1 MTDVN
6 NVFINEEITRILL
19 AAETAN
25 YVVVSEEP
33 ANRVTVPAEDPNKVL
48 VTTIGGQGLRGPG
61 LITGT
66 VAPTANTGTIGDI
79 YINTSTN
86 EFWGPKTSTGWPA
99 TPFYSAGSTLRHVH
113 TQNAASDVWT
123 INHTLGGYPS
133 VTVVD
138 TASTTVIGEV
148 SYISTSQVR
157 LSFNAPFS
165 GYAYLT

>member
-33 ANRVTVPAEDPNKVL
+33 ANKVTVPAEDPNKVL

-61 LITGT
+61 IITGT
-66 VAPTANTGTIGDI
+66 GDPTTNNGTTGDI
-79 YINTSTN
+79 YIDTSNN

-99 TPFYSAGSTLRHVH
+99 TPFYSAGQTLRYVHV
-113 TQNAASDVWT
+113 QAAASSIWT
-123 INHTLGGYPS
+123 VNHTLGGYPS

-157 LSFNAPFS
+157 ISFTAPFS

>member
-1 MTDVN
+1 MTDAN
-6 NVFINEEITRILL
+6 NVFIVEEITRILL

-25 YVVVSEEP
+25 YVVLSEEP
-33 ANRVTVPAEDPNKVL
+33 ANRVTVPAEDPNRVL

-61 LITGT
+61 IITGT
-66 VAPTANTGTIGDI
+66 GEPSATDGAVGDI
-79 YINTSTN
+79 YIDTTTN
-86 EFWGPKTSTGWPA
+86 EFWGPKESTGWPNA
-99 TPFYSAGSTLRHVH
+99 PFYSAGQTLRHVH
-113 TQNAASDVWT
+113 SQASASNVWT
-123 INHTLGGYPS
+123 INHALGGYPS

-157 LSFNAPFS
+157 VSFTAPFS

>member
-48 VTTIGGQGLRGPG
+48 VTTIGAQGIRGPG
-61 LITGT
+61 IITGT
-66 VAPTANTGTIGDI
+66 GAPTANNGTIGDI
-79 YINTSTN
+79 YINTSNN

-99 TPFYSAGSTLRHVH
+99 TPFYAAGSTLRYVHV
-113 TQNAASDVWT
+113 QASASATWT
-123 INHTLGGYPS
+123 VNHTLGGYPS

-157 LSFNAPFS
+157 ISFTAPFS